1 MRASLAICIPMVLM
15 AGCAADTMRGYVGQD
30 VRAVVLA
37 YGPPANVVD
46 LGQGSRAFQWNKTSV
61 DTTPASVVTTTDK
74 DKKGRKTTQTQF
86 IGGTQSVTN
95 CLYTFYTAWNPQSE
109 GWIVTGF
116 RQPSLECAI
125 GGLS

>member
-1 MRASLAICIPMVLM
+1 MKMSLAICVPLILM

-37 YGPPANVVD
+37 YGPPVNEVD
-46 LGQGSRAFQWNKTSV
+46 LGNGARAFQWTKTSV
-61 DTTPASVVTTTDK
+61 DTTPLTAVTTTDK
-74 DKKGRKTTQTQF
+74 DRKGRKTTQTQF
-86 IGGTQSVTN
+86 IGGTQTVTN
-95 CLYTFYTAWNPQSE
+95 CLYTFLTAWSPQRG